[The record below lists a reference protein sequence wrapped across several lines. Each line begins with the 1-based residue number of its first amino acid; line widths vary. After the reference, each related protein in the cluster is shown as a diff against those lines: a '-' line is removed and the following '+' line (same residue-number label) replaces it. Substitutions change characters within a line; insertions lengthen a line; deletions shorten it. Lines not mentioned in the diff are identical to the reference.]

1 MKENT
6 STYIAYD
13 ACYEKIIDVLSILKQ
28 KLDASEGKIPV
39 QEDGNFLV
47 YSSKCLINLNESDE
61 ESDVSSMEQVSPE
74 EWKEIYS
81 SFSNDYILFLE
92 IFNEEDESI
101 SLGFNIFD
109 DSQSKAEVSDEVR
122 INPKHWNSLIKT
134 LQDYELLSEDEAKE
148 LQEEKI

>member
-1 MKENT
+1 MTENT
-6 STYIAYD
+6 NTYIAYD

-28 KLDASEGKIPV
+28 KLDASEGKIPA
-39 QEDGNFLV
+39 QEDGDFLV
-47 YSSKCLINLNESDE
+47 YSSKCLVDLDESDE
-61 ESDVSSMEQVSPE
+61 ESNASSMEQVSPE
-74 EWKEIYS
+74 EWKELYS
-81 SFSNDYILFLE
+81 SFSNDYMLFLE

-109 DSQSKAEVSDEVR
+109 DSESMAEVSDEVR

-134 LQDYELLSEDEAKE
+134 LQEYELISEDEAKE

>member
-1 MKENT
+1 MTENT

-28 KLDASEGKIPV
+28 KLDASEGKIPA

-47 YSSKCLINLNESDE
+47 YSSKCLVDLDESDE
-61 ESDVSSMEQVSPE
+61 ESNASLMEQVSPE
-74 EWKEIYS
+74 EWKDLYS
-81 SFSNDYILFLE
+81 SFSNDYMLFLE

-109 DSQSKAEVSDEVR
+109 DSESMAEVSDEVR
-122 INPKHWNSLIKT
+122 VNPKHWNSLIKV
-134 LQDYELLSEDEAKE
+134 LQEYALISEDEAKE
-148 LQEEKI
+148 LEEKKI